1 VSIKPKN
8 DAVAR
13 TSLSVAFTVGLYG
26 AAFGAA
32 GVTAGFTILQT
43 CLLSIL
49 LFSGASQFAVVGIM
63 GAGGSAISAIATA
76 TLLGFR
82 NALYGLQMAPILK
95 VTGLKRILSAQI
107 TIDES
112 TAVSTLQENDV
123 DRKRGFYLTG
133 IGVYV
138 FWNLFTYLGALGAS
152 AIGDPAVWG
161 LDAAVPAAFCGLVW
175 PRLKDKKQFLI
186 SALAIVL
193 ALSLTPITA
202 AGIPIIT
209 TVLLAII
216 YWVEK
221 MSAIWIAVIGSSI
234 TAFLNKYI
242 GHSVPEK
249 WLDRPRFK
257 RINTLVPIVLLSALV
272 GVQTFAT
279 KKEIVIDQ
287 RFAGVLVA
295 LIALKLKASFP
306 IVVASAAIT
315 SAAIYNLF

>member
-1 VSIKPKN
+1 MSIKPKN

-112 TAVSTLQENDV
+112 TAVSTLQESDV

-175 PRLKDKKQFLI
+175 PRLKGKKQFLI

-209 TVLLAII
+209 TVLLA
-216 YWVEK
+216 
-221 MSAIWIAVIGSSI
+221 VIFG
-234 TAFLNKYI
+234 
-242 GHSVPEK
+242 
-249 WLDRPRFK
+249 W
-257 RINTLVPIVLLSALV
+257 
-272 GVQTFAT
+272 
-279 KKEIVIDQ
+279 KK
-287 RFAGVLVA
+287 
-295 LIALKLKASFP
+295 
-306 IVVASAAIT
+306 
-315 SAAIYNLF
+315 

>member
-1 VSIKPKN
+1 MSIKPKN

-193 ALSLTPITA
+193 ALLLTPMTA

-209 TVLLAII
+209 TVLLA
-216 YWVEK
+216 
-221 MSAIWIAVIGSSI
+221 VIFG
-234 TAFLNKYI
+234 
-242 GHSVPEK
+242 
-249 WLDRPRFK
+249 W
-257 RINTLVPIVLLSALV
+257 
-272 GVQTFAT
+272 
-279 KKEIVIDQ
+279 KK
-287 RFAGVLVA
+287 
-295 LIALKLKASFP
+295 
-306 IVVASAAIT
+306 
-315 SAAIYNLF
+315 